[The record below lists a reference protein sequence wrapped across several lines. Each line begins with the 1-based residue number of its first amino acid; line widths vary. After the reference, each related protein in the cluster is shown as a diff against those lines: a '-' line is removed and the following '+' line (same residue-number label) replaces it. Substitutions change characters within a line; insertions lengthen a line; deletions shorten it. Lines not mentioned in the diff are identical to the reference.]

1 MCFFGKLLFREH
13 KLRKIILALL
23 TLIVFIYWDLLIR
36 VRYLFRRDGIEVW
49 VDRQFHRICSLLF
62 SFTAFF
68 VNVHIHFEKAD
79 NLELPDTFM
88 LISNHQSIQDIPL
101 LIWSFPE
108 HDLRFS
114 AKESL
119 FKWIPMVSIMLRT
132 QEHGK
137 INRKGS
143 PAETMKTLERVAL
156 KSRQGYCPVVFP
168 EGTRSRD
175 GRVGTFH
182 HGAVRKMLSANA
194 IPVVSAAIEGG
205 WRVGNVEGLV
215 KNMADFNYHV
225 KILARYDAPESKK
238 DIQNIISQAHS
249 DITKQVELWQK
260 SDRENPKTT
269 KGFHVRPF

>member
-1 MCFFGKLLFREH
+1 M
-13 KLRKIILALL
+13 RKIILALL
-23 TLIVFIYWDLLIR
+23 TLSVFIYWDLLIR
-36 VRYLFRRDGIEVW
+36 LRCLFSRDSIEPW
-49 VDRQFHRICSLLF
+49 VDRQFHRICKLLF

-68 VNVHIHFEKAD
+68 VNVHIHFEQPD
-79 NLELPDTFM
+79 NLVLPKTFM
-88 LISNHQSIQDIPL
+88 LICNHQSIQDIPL
-101 LIWSFPE
+101 LIWSFPQ

-119 FKWIPMVSIMLRT
+119 FRWIPMVSIMLRI
-132 QEHGK
+132 QKHGK

-156 KSRQGYCPVVFP
+156 KSKQGYCPVVFP
-168 EGTRSRD
+168 EGTRSKD

-182 HGAVRKMLSANA
+182 HGAVRKMLSANS

-225 KILARYDAPESKK
+225 KILKKFEAPETKK
-238 DIQNIISQAHS
+238 DIQAIINKAHS
-249 DITKQVELWQK
+249 DITKQVELWQEK
-260 SDRENPKTT
+260 DRKNPKNT
-269 KGFHVRPF
+269 KGFHVRPV